1 MAEKTQSC
9 NLFHVRFGVLHARTV
24 VFALQA
30 KNIPATRF
38 TIVVSH
44 VSHYR
49 IAFFL
54 PFLSI
59 RPAVP
64 LSIRPAPVSSR
75 AVCCRAEKTA
85 RTGAR
90 LCSVTFDIP
99 QVSSCCLL
107 GRARRAHWMPCG
119 DSRKHFWLTPHTMT
133 SYSSSQLTL
142 AADAPLRALSPPA
155 ACGAHP
161 ANPLT
166 ASAPRP
172 AAAVPRKFLRDSP
185 CVFAFSMI
193 APFLTIRSASFACVI
208 REYRKAQGRIQ
219 RRGAT
224 MRNRCS
230 TMWHAVRC
238 DASVRTGARGT
249 GLLGGRIQPA
259 RNRMLRSTAVRIP
272 ATEPPFVYCHRSK
285 SNCPVGTA
293 TSYSANQTGR
303 LPNALLPKRAM
314 SCLFP

>member
-1 MAEKTQSC
+1 
-9 NLFHVRFGVLHARTV
+9 
-24 VFALQA
+24 
-30 KNIPATRF
+30 
-38 TIVVSH
+38 
-44 VSHYR
+44 
-49 IAFFL
+49 
-54 PFLSI
+54 
-59 RPAVP
+59 
-64 LSIRPAPVSSR
+64 
-75 AVCCRAEKTA
+75 
-85 RTGAR
+85 
-90 LCSVTFDIP
+90 
-99 QVSSCCLL
+99 
-107 GRARRAHWMPCG
+107 MPCG

-230 TMWHAVRC
+230 TMRHAVRC

>member
-1 MAEKTQSC
+1 MDAMRRQPKAF
-9 NLFHVRFGVLHARTV
+9 LAHAAHDDV
-24 VFALQA
+24 VFVV
-30 KNIPATRF
+30 PADVGSGR
-38 TIVVSH
+38 SAA
-44 VSHYR
+44 SR
-49 IAFFL
+49 RL
-54 PFLSI
+54 L
-59 RPAVP
+59 PAVR
-64 LSIRPAPVSSR
+64 IR
-75 AVCCRAEKTA
+75 
-85 RTGAR
+85 
-90 LCSVTFDIP
+90 
-99 QVSSCCLL
+99 
-107 GRARRAHWMPCG
+107 
-119 DSRKHFWLTPHTMT
+119 
-133 SYSSSQLTL
+133 
-142 AADAPLRALSPPA
+142 
-155 ACGAHP
+155 
-161 ANPLT
+161 
-166 ASAPRP
+166 
-172 AAAVPRKFLRDSP
+172 PRKFLRDSP

-230 TMWHAVRC
+230 TMRHAVRC

-259 RNRMLRSTAVRIP
+259 RNRMLRSTAVGIP

>member
-1 MAEKTQSC
+1 MECFTCEQ
-9 NLFHVRFGVLHARTV
+9 LFLLCRRRIYRQHALPSS
-24 VFALQA
+24 F
-30 KNIPATRF
+30 
-38 TIVVSH
+38 
-44 VSHYR
+44 R
-49 IAFFL
+49 ITE
-54 PFLSI
+54 S
-59 RPAVP
+59 R
-64 LSIRPAPVSSR
+64 SSYHF
-75 AVCCRAEKTA
+75 CPY
-85 RTGAR
+85 AR
-90 LCSVTFDIP
+90 LSRCPYAWPRLFARRLLPCRKNGQNWRPFMLTFDIP

-161 ANPLT
+161 ANPPT

-172 AAAVPRKFLRDSP
+172 AAAVPRKSLRDSP

-193 APFLTIRSASFACVI
+193 APSLTIRSASFACVI

-230 TMWHAVRC
+230 TMRHAVRC
-238 DASVRTGARGT
+238 DASVRTCARGT

-259 RNRMLRSTAVRIP
+259 RNRMLRSTAVGIP